1 MAYVTSN
8 IIFRDG
14 LFRLAVPMS
23 GDQITSENIS
33 CNDLNDP
40 TLPQGQRTRGSLT
53 PGAIIFPAS
62 WAASDVVFSGFLDD
76 TFTNPFDIMTG
87 GASNTLYTISN
98 CAPNTQV
105 PLNINIFSNI
115 KYFVIKSIALQTGNP
130 VPTIVFFPLEQL
142 SA

>member
-40 TLPQGQRTRGSLT
+40 TLPKGQQTRGSLT
-53 PGAIIFPAS
+53 PGAIIFPSS
-62 WAASDVVFSGFLDD
+62 WVTSDVVFSGFLDD

-87 GASNTLYTISN
+87 GSTNGVYTISN
-98 CAPNTQV
+98 CTPNSQV
-105 PLNINIFSNI
+105 PLAISIFSNI
-115 KYFVIKSIALQTGNP
+115 KYFVIKSIVLQTGSP
-130 VPTIVFFPLEQL
+130 EPTVIFFPLEQL